1 MTNISNRPANPK
13 AGGVFIAIGS
23 IGGAVIAGRFGEP
36 VIGFLI
42 GLAAGIAISI
52 YIWRKK

>member
-1 MTNISNRPANPK
+1 MTNAPNRPSSPK

-42 GLAAGIAISI
+42 GLAAGIAISV
-52 YIWRKK
+52 YLWLKK